1 MDKKLF
7 GNAMLKFFSG
17 LLLMGLLLFL
27 PAGSF
32 AFFSLRTKLFMSLA
46 MLLGRLE
53 LYPILVLF
61 SPRTWK
67 N

>member
-1 MDKKLF
+1 MTAAI
-7 GNAMLKFFSG
+7 G
-17 LLLMGLLLFL
+17 

-32 AFFSLRTKLFMSLA
+32 ALFSLRTKLLLSLA

-61 SPRTWK
+61 SPRTWRS
-67 N
+67 